1 MCKNLKT
8 KSKILSAILSVSIL
22 SASLSAFV
30 SGSLGVQAA
39 ESSPTVSANK
49 YKLKDNI
56 QDGVI
61 LHCFD
66 WTYNDIK
73 AELPKIAKAG
83 FTSIQTSPAQPNGT
97 GTWYWLYQP
106 ISFSIGTNGVGT
118 KAELQSLCDEAEKY
132 GIKIIVDVV
141 ANHLRGDHNN
151 IDNDLKPSEYWHT
164 FGGGIDWKNRWQV
177 THGSIG
183 MPDIA
188 TENPYVQQK
197 VCNYVQELKSVGVD
211 GLRWDAAKHIGVPSE
226 GDDFWKSVT
235 QYGLYNYGEILGGPD
250 DRSTGNEDIMKE
262 YTDYISV
269 TDSNYGKEL
278 RDSFNSG
285 KAPTSSGNWS
295 EKGIS
300 NDKLLYWGESHDT
313 WSNNKDWG
321 FSNEMSQNVID
332 RAYAVAAS
340 RNKVT
345 ALYFSRPSS
354 TNKESI
360 KMGEKGSTHYT
371 SSEVAQINKFHNAMD
386 GKADY
391 YTVSDGC
398 SVITRKDGG
407 AVIVKGSGSGEVS
420 VENGGGYAKPGTYT
434 DAVSGNTFTITSST
448 ISGTIGSSGIAVVYD
463 AEPEGPS
470 ASVTPGSTNYN
481 TDELTLTLNCKNAKN
496 AQYSIDDG
504 AFVNYTNGQ
513 QITIGTN
520 LAYDTVTTVTVKAS
534 DGKTT
539 SDPETYTYTK
549 VDPNAVKVVA
559 YDNSSTKWSKVNA
572 YFWSDDNKEMTSWPG
587 KKMTDKGNNIFDIE
601 VPDGAKYVIFNNG
614 DSQTDDLRIADGNK
628 IYSNGSWQNYSTVKP
643 TQPTTAPSTTV
654 RPTTIATQPS
664 TTQPT
669 TSQPATTQPAT
680 TQPSTTQPVTEP
692 SNRILIGDVDLNGTF
707 TVCDSTEVQ
716 RYIVNISTLSDEAL
730 IAADVDKDSVISV
743 KDATMIQAYIVKLIV
758 EDSYCGTYTEN
769 VAPTQP
775 TTNVT
780 KPTTEPTSIQTKNYV
795 YFNNTENWSTVNVY
809 VWSSKGSTYMSWPGK
824 AMESIGN
831 NTYRFELPNGAEY
844 AIFNNGST
852 QTDDLKIPDVNM
864 IYSNGQWSKYSK

>member
-1 MCKNLKT
+1 M
-8 KSKILSAILSVSIL
+8 SIL

-106 ISFSIGTNGVGT
+106 ISFSIGTNGIGT
-118 KAELQSLCDEAEKY
+118 KAELQSLCDEADKY
-132 GIKIIVDVV
+132 GIKVIVDVV

-470 ASVTPGSTNYN
+470 ASVNPGSTNYN

-520 LAYDTVTTVTVKAS
+520 LPYDTVTTVTVKAS

-587 KKMTDKGNNIFDIE
+587 KKMTDMGNNIFDIE

-654 RPTTIATQPS
+654 RPTTIATQP
-664 TTQPT
+664 TTT
-669 TSQPATTQPAT
+669 QPATTQPAT

-692 SNRILIGDVDLNGTF
+692 SNRILIGDVDLNGTI
-707 TVCDSTEVQ
+707 TVSDSTEVQ
-716 RYIVNISTLSDEAL
+716 RYIVHISTLSDEAL
-730 IAADVDKDSVISV
+730 IAADVNKDSVISV
-743 KDATMIQAYIVKLIV
+743 KDATMIQAYVVKLIG

-809 VWSSKGSTYMSWPGK
+809 AWSSTDSTYMSWPGK

-864 IYSNGQWSKYSK
+864 IYSNGQWSKYST

>member
-1 MCKNLKT
+1 MKT

-513 QITIGTN
+513 KITIGTN

-654 RPTTIATQPS
+654 RPTTIATQPT

-669 TSQPATTQPAT
+669 TSQPAT

-730 IAADVDKDSVISV
+730 IAADVNKDSVISV

-780 KPTTEPTSIQTKNYV
+780 EPTTEPTSIQTKNYV

-809 VWSSKGSTYMSWPGK
+809 VWSSKDSTYMSWPGT

-852 QTDDLKIPDVNM
+852 QTDDLIIPDVNM